1 MLIRV
6 WNMTVGL
13 KYINQCIKKCS
24 NNFKGNVRWSFTEC
38 SHALITTRSPPPTY
52 NHHYHRHQ
60 PQPKEQLKQA
70 KSTRAYPNL
79 CIVVNLEFWTNFH
92 YLFIFWYLH
101 SLCTFVYSDTVLYVC
116 LCVILLFCFS
126 SGSMILQSSL
136 KFLLLGL
143 KRSHFKFNILK
154 VHFSQKMED
163 LH

>member
-101 SLCTFVYSDTVLYVC
+101 SLCTFVYSDTILYVC
-116 LCVILLFCFS
+116 LCVILFFIWFNDFAIVIKVPPS
-126 SGSMILQSSL
+126 
-136 KFLLLGL
+136 
-143 KRSHFKFNILK
+143 RFKK
-154 VHFSQKMED
+154 VT
-163 LH
+163 L

>member
-1 MLIRV
+1 
-6 WNMTVGL
+6 MTVGL

-24 NNFKGNVRWSFTEC
+24 NNFKSNVRWSFTEC

-92 YLFIFWYLH
+92 YLFTFILIFAL
-101 SLCTFVYSDTVLYVC
+101 FVYVC
-116 LCVILLFCFS
+116 LLWYSFVRVFMCYFVFHLVQWFCN
-126 SGSMILQSSL
+126 
-136 KFLLLGL
+136 
-143 KRSHFKFNILK
+143 RH
-154 VHFSQKMED
+154 
-163 LH
+163 